1 MFIHSLR
8 NGSTPTLNVL
18 SYRSFL
24 LQPTSAQF
32 TIVEN
37 ILSLSLS
44 LSLIMTAAG
53 AFCAYIKQQKAKNE
67 IFKNVTQYI
76 CALLCLPMNG
86 F

>member
-24 LQPTSAQF
+24 QQPTSAQF
-32 TIVEN
+32 RHCGN
-37 ILSLSLS
+37 FLSLP
-44 LSLIMTAAG
+44 LIMTAAG
-53 AFCAYIKQQKAKNE
+53 EFCAYIKQQKAKNE

-76 CALLCLPMNG
+76 CAPLG